1 MPRIFNFSLRHSSD
15 KSFSDAII
23 DQMCQDLAAES
34 DVIITQA
41 KNALVRVQCYEGCL
55 QLIQKAGSKVY
66 ATIREPNNEDL
77 KMELIMRL
85 VPNIN
90 TIRTLYDLAIDIE
103 TIFAALVQISSQKS
117 TKKAACFLMEKIASL
132 IDFAV
137 SFDSL
142 KAKTP
147 DIQNDLSHFRRF
159 IAVNASLSNQLESL
173 TDAPLNAMSFFVAD
187 HCPMLKV
194 LIRAIECAMTKEPAA
209 VDVSA
214 VLANSR
220 CSSIAGSRPKDG
232 RPMMNY
238 LRAMTGAI
246 ILYDH
251 TAVHGAFGSK
261 SEVKIKRCVKELVQ
275 WKQNGATTELID
287 TIKYCS
293 LHYNDP
299 STPEK
304 IRTLMNK

>member
-1 MPRIFNFSLRHSSD
+1 MRL
-15 KSFSDAII
+15 
-23 DQMCQDLAAES
+23 
-34 DVIITQA
+34 
-41 KNALVRVQCYEGCL
+41 QCYEGCL
-55 QLIQKAGSKVY
+55 QLIQK
-66 ATIREPNNEDL
+66 TIREPHNEVL
-77 KMELIMRL
+77 RMELVTTL
-85 VPNIN
+85 APNIS
-90 TIRTLYDLAIDIE
+90 TIRALYDLAIDIE

-117 TKKAACFLMEKIASL
+117 TKKAAGFLMEKIASL
-132 IDFAV
+132 VDFAV
-137 SFDSL
+137 AFDNL

-147 DIQNDLSHFRRF
+147 DVQNDLSHFRRF
-159 IAVNASLSNQLESL
+159 IAVNIAVSNQLESL
-173 TDAPLNAMSFFVAD
+173 IDAPLNAMSFFVAD

-194 LIRAIECAMTKEPAA
+194 LVRAIECAMTKEPAA

-214 VLANSR
+214 LLANSR
-220 CSSIAGSRPKDG
+220 CSSMAGSRPKDG

-251 TAVHGAFGSK
+251 TATHGAFGSK

-275 WKQNGATTELID
+275 WKRNGATSELLD

-293 LHYNDP
+293 LHYNDS

>member
-15 KSFSDAII
+15 KSFSEAII

-34 DVIITQA
+34 DVIIAQT

-55 QLIQKAGSKVY
+55 QLIQKAGFSLMLF
-66 ATIREPNNEDL
+66 IMECNEGL

-90 TIRTLYDLAIDIE
+90 VIRTLYDLAIDTE

-117 TKKAACFLMEKIASL
+117 TKKAAGFLMEKIASL
-132 IDFAV
+132 VDFAV

-159 IAVNASLSNQLESL
+159 VAVNAAVSNQLESL

-214 VLANSR
+214 KIKFRAR
-220 CSSIAGSRPKDG
+220 DRPKDG

-251 TAVHGAFGSK
+251 TAAHGAFGSK

-275 WKQNGATTELID
+275 WKQNGATTELLD